1 MDMTRWS
8 HTRIDAYLRCPE
20 AYRLRYVEGE
30 PQIPTEG
37 MIRGQQYHEAIERY
51 ATHCYR
57 LGKRPV
63 KSDFDK
69 ARFIAASYPVLEEE
83 VTRALENIIWDW
95 GSTLPGDTG
104 PVEILYEAPLP
115 NGDSFCGVIDLL
127 QRYEGGAADDPFSD
141 ADNETLWAVTDWK
154 SGFYQYRDEQPPMQ
168 LLGYSWLVQQRWP
181 DAQNFALSIQ
191 SLSGRSPDPWRLS
204 GDMGWVADRILSCVE
219 RIHADK
225 DLRPN
230 MGPQCATCVMAASC
244 KHAGTAAM
252 GALREDPG
260 AISESVFA
268 ADGAK
273 TRGKKTLKA
282 LVSSTGV
289 PLEAGGGKVWSW
301 REREVLKPRNVQD
314 FVFACGDAGIEPWQY
329 LVISPSQFA
338 KAVAEAPEPAKDVL
352 LSVARSVVE
361 RDFGVHAATE
371 GRLEEEGELDGND

>member
-1 MDMTRWS
+1 MDTTRWS
-8 HTRIDAYLRCPE
+8 HTRIDTYLRCPE
-20 AYRLRYVEGE
+20 AYRLKYVEGE

-37 MIRGQQYHEAIERY
+37 MVRGQQYHEAIQRY

-69 ARFIAASYPVLEEE
+69 ARFIAASYPDLEEE
-83 VTRALENIIWDW
+83 ITRVLENILWDW
-95 GSTLPGDTG
+95 GSMLPGDTG
-104 PVEILYEAPLP
+104 PVEVLYEAPLP

-141 ADNETLWAVTDWK
+141 ADNDTLWAIIDWK

-168 LLGYSWLVQQRWP
+168 LLGYAWLVQQRWP
-181 DAQNFALSIQ
+181 DAKNFALSIQ

-219 RIHADK
+219 RIYADK

-230 MGPQCATCVMAASC
+230 MGPHCATCVMAASC

-252 GALREDPG
+252 GALREDPA

-268 ADGAK
+268 ADAVR
-273 TRGKKTLKA
+273 TLGKKTIKA

-289 PLEAGGGKVWSW
+289 PLEAGDGKVWSW
-301 REREVLKPRNVQD
+301 REREVLKPRTVQD

-329 LVISPSQFA
+329 LVITPAQFA
-338 KAVAEAPEPAKDVL
+338 KAVADAPEPAKEIL
-352 LSVARSVVE
+352 LSVARTCIE
-361 RDFGVHAATE
+361 RDFGIHAASE
-371 GRLEEEGELDGND
+371 GRLEEDE